1 MLQNPDW
8 GLVGKVCVVTGA
20 GRGLGRAIARSLA
33 GAGAKLV
40 IVSRTESEL
49 RELAHELEGSGCE
62 ALAIPIDV
70 SDPAQVNQMA
80 DEALRRFGTI
90 DVLVNNAA
98 ITIRKPFLEQTVED
112 IEKVIGINLIG
123 YLLCAQAV
131 GRTMVENKS
140 GKIINIGSEVGI
152 VGTAS
157 GAVPYSASKG
167 GIAQF
172 TRCLAVEWAKYN
184 INVNCIAPS
193 LMWTPMVEERLKDP
207 KYLEWVI
214 NKIPMGRVPKP
225 EEVADMVLVMA
236 SRYSSFV
243 TGHVLMVDGGYTI
256 V

>member
-1 MLQNPDW
+1 MQNADW

-20 GRGLGRAIARSLA
+20 GRGLGKAIARSLA

-40 IVSRTESEL
+40 IVSRTKSEL
-49 RELAHELEGSGCE
+49 SDLSREIVESGGE
-62 ALAIPIDV
+62 VLAIPMDV
-70 SDPAQVNQMA
+70 SDPIQVNRMA
-80 DEALRRFGTI
+80 EDALKRFGTI

-98 ITIRKPFLEQTVED
+98 VTIRKPFLEQTVED
-112 IEKVIGINLIG
+112 IQKVIGINLVG
-123 YLLCAQAV
+123 YILCAQAV
-131 GRTMVENKS
+131 GRTMVANRS

-184 INVNCIAPS
+184 INVNCVAPS
-193 LMWTPMVEERLKDP
+193 LMWTPMVEERLEDP
-207 KYLEWVI
+207 KYLEWVV

-225 EEVADMVLVMA
+225 EEVSDMVLVMA
-236 SRYSSFV
+236 SRYSGFV

>member
-1 MLQNPDW
+1 MENPDW
-8 GLVGKVCVVTGA
+8 GLSGKVCIITGA
-20 GRGLGRAIARSLA
+20 GRGLGKAVATRLANA
-33 GAGAKLV
+33 GARLV
-40 IVSRTESEL
+40 IVSRTESQL
-49 RELAHELEGSGCE
+49 RELTREIENSGGE
-62 ALAIPIDV
+62 ILAIPTDV
-70 SDPAQVNQMA
+70 SDPIQVDKMA
-80 DEALRRFGTI
+80 DEALSRFGTI

-98 ITIRKPFLEQTVED
+98 VTIRKPFLEQTYED
-112 IEKVIGINLIG
+112 IQKVIGINLIG

-131 GRTMVENKS
+131 GRTMVANRS

-172 TRCLAVEWAKYN
+172 TRCLAVEWAEYN
-184 INVNCIAPS
+184 INVNCVAPG

-207 KYLEWVI
+207 KYMDWVL
-214 NKIPMGRVPKP
+214 NKIPLRRVPKP
-225 EEVADMVLVMA
+225 EEVADVVLMVA
-236 SRYSSFV
+236 SKYSSFI